1 MKRSWFGLAAVLLA
15 AAPAFADAPPDEL
28 AAFDKDL
35 DALFAQGGLTS
46 EQAAGRAGATSPT
59 VARKVAE
66 VDAAIASAE
75 ATELQQVPQ
84 IGLKAS
90 YTRLSYIAPV
100 NLTIPGAG
108 SFDIAFFQN
117 SYVFQ
122 GNVGVNLSDYVF
134 RYPKLTK
141 AAHLAEDVAKVSRR
155 SSEID
160 AGQDARMAYY
170 EWARSKLQVLIAARQ
185 LSQVQVTLKQIEAL
199 AEAQRVTKA
208 DLMRVRSQE
217 AEAEQTLD
225 QLQNVSVLR
234 EEQLR
239 IQIGAGPDEKLSLGE
254 DIRKDIAADQQIAL
268 DEAMKT
274 ARAQRLDFKT
284 LDLGIEAK
292 EKQTDAEKANEYPRL
307 TAFATGDYDRPN
319 QRYFPQTDA
328 FKFTWQA
335 GIQLGWTLN
344 DTLISGTNLK
354 RLRAEAN
361 ELRSDRA
368 NLERGARVEVLSA
381 QQGVAIA
388 QHALLT
394 SQKSLEATQES
405 YRVRQALL
413 AAERATA
420 VELVD
425 AETDL
430 TRARIASL
438 NARVDLRVAL
448 AQLAHALGND
458 AVNHK

>member
-1 MKRSWFGLAAVLLA
+1 MAAVLLA

-59 VARKVAE
+59 VRRKIAE

-84 IGLKAS
+84 VGIKAS
-90 YTRLSYIAPV
+90 YTRLSYIAP
-100 NLTIPGAG
+100 ISFSFPGAAEP
-108 SFDIAFFQN
+108 FNIAFFQN
-117 SYVFQ
+117 SYVLT
-122 GNVGVNLSDYVF
+122 GNIGVNLSDYVF
-134 RYPKLTK
+134 RYPKLTA
-141 AAHLAEDVAKVSRR
+141 AAHIAEDVAKVSRR
-155 SSEID
+155 QSELD

-170 EWARSKLQVLIAARQ
+170 EWTRAKLQVLIAARQ

-225 QLQNVSVLR
+225 QLQNVAVLR

-254 DIRKDIAADQQIAL
+254 DIRRDVDAGQQIAL
-268 DEAMKT
+268 DEAVKT
-274 ARAQRLDFKT
+274 AKTQRLDFKT

-292 EKQTDAEKANEYPRL
+292 EKQRDAEKANEYPRL
-307 TAFATGDYDRPN
+307 SAFASGDYDRPN

-344 DTLISGTNLK
+344 DTLISSTNLK
-354 RLRAEAN
+354 RLRAETS
-361 ELRSDRA
+361 ELRSDRE

-381 QQGVAIA
+381 QQQVAIA

-394 SQKSLEATQES
+394 SQKALDATQES

-430 TRARIASL
+430 TRARISAL